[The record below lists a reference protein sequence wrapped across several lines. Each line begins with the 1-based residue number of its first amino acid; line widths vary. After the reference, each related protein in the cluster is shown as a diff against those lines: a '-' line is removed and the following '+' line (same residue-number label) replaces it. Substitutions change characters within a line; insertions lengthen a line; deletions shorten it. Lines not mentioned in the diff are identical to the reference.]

1 MRHVAC
7 PLPLVTKRMN
17 FRVIILSV
25 LILAVL
31 GGGYLWWSGR
41 SQATAPTLETAFTK
55 EIDAK
60 LQEFRKIQSISPNLN
75 IFDDSLL
82 LALRASGVIVQ
93 IPGGTGTSTG
103 SRGRPNPFVA
113 F

>member
-1 MRHVAC
+1 
-7 PLPLVTKRMN
+7 MN
-17 FRVIILSV
+17 FRTIILTI

-41 SQATAPTLETAFTK
+41 SQSAKPSMETAFTK

-75 IFDDSLL
+75 IFDDALL
-82 LALRASGVIVQ
+82 LALRASGIIVQ

-103 SRGRPNPFVA
+103 SKGRANPFVA